1 MKVAIYTI
9 ALNELQF
16 VKPWYE
22 SAKEADYLLIADTGS
37 TDGTVEAAK
46 KLKINVV
53 NVVVKPWRFDMGRN
67 ASLAALPADIDYC
80 IALDMDEVLLPGWRE
95 ELEKA
100 HAEGWS
106 RPRYE
111 YTWSWNE
118 DGTPGLIYG
127 GDKIHKRF
135 GYRWKHP
142 VHEVLMTYGDTH
154 ETQGWTGLK
163 IHHHADNTK
172 PRSQYLPL
180 LKFAV
185 EEDLSDDR
193 NAFYYARELYFY
205 GKNEEAIQEFKRHL
219 ALPRAVWPPERAQSM
234 RYLGKLET
242 DKTEYW
248 YTRAV
253 EEAPG
258 RREPLVDLAKYYYEN
273 ADWRKC
279 YSYAQAALAIKERPL
294 EYLCEDEAWGYT
306 PYDMAAIACYHLGK
320 FEDAVQ
326 NGAKALELAPEAEK
340 TRLSSNLSFYA
351 SSLDA
356 PSS

>member
-1 MKVAIYTI
+1 MKVAVYTI

-46 KLKINVV
+46 KLGINVI

-67 ASLAALPADIDYC
+67 ASLAALPADVDYC

-100 HAEGWS
+100 HAEGWT

-118 DGTPGLIYG
+118 DGSPGLIYG

-142 VHEVLMTYGDTH
+142 VHEVLMTYGDTQ

-205 GKNEEAIQEFKRHL
+205 GRNEEAAAEFKRHL
-219 ALPRAVWPPERAQSM
+219 SLPRAVWPPERAASM
-234 RYLGKLET
+234 RYLAKIET

-248 YTRAV
+248 SNRAV

-258 RREPLVDLAKYYYEN
+258 RREPLVDLAKYYYET

-279 YSYAQAALAIKERPL
+279 YSYAHAALAIKERPL

-306 PYDMAAIACYHLGK
+306 PHDMAAISAYHLEKYEEAAEQG
-320 FEDAVQ
+320 
-326 NGAKALELAPEAEK
+326 NTALQLAPESEK
-340 TRLSSNLSFYA
+340 ARLSSNLSFYISA
-351 SSLDA
+351 L
-356 PSS
+356 PTKNE